1 MEIDPILGNDEKVI
15 IVDSYFVLDRDES
28 DGTTIEWKYDRRQP
42 KLVMKG
48 GNIVQAEESL
58 MKMFKE
64 GEFIVFGD
72 MARKGQKSNKK

>member
-15 IVDSYFVLDRDES
+15 IVDSYFVLDRD
-28 DGTTIEWKYDRRQP
+28 DKTTTIEWKYDRRQP

-64 GEFIVFGD
+64 GEYVVFAD
-72 MARKGQKSNKK
+72 MAKKGQKSNKK